1 MKLVTNLFFKKYF
14 HLLFYTSFSV
24 ATLLLSLE
32 TALQNID
39 QKLTVKSINGKS
51 IKIFFY
57 RIIPCLVSC
66 IESICTIQPLHCQLS
81 FYFSNINYVAWIVNY
96 FSIIEW
102 FQQTLENHILVAAKL
117 KHPRNYKKL
126 ILEGISIKLQLCCF
140 VKFITFVVAVQHI
153 YSL

>member
-51 IKIFFY
+51 IKIFF
-57 RIIPCLVSC
+57 
-66 IESICTIQPLHCQLS
+66 TAS
-81 FYFSNINYVAWIVNY
+81 FHA
-96 FSIIEW
+96 
-102 FQQTLENHILVAAKL
+102 
-117 KHPRNYKKL
+117 
-126 ILEGISIKLQLCCF
+126 
-140 VKFITFVVAVQHI
+140 
-153 YSL
+153 